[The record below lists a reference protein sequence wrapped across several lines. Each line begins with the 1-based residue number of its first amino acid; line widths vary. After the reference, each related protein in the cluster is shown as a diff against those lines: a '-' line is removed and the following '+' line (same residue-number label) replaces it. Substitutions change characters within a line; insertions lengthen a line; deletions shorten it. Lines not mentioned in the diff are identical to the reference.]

1 MAGEGRRREE
11 GTIWHG
17 RRGRLVLLLTGG
29 GVVGGDADINCW
41 MREKEKKVKGKLAVE
56 ELLLLWRKKDKQSV
70 EREKCGGVDGGI
82 GG

>member
-1 MAGEGRRREE
+1 M
-11 GTIWHG
+11 
-17 RRGRLVLLLTGG
+17 
-29 GVVGGDADINCW
+29 GGDADINCW